1 FMNYTGIAFHLCSS
15 PSDGLLAWSA
25 GHRQVVWLVL
35 DQDPDVTHRMH
46 LNLSFTTD
54 PNQHQICSPRNTAG
68 LTSIYKLFLYFCTTG
83 RNDTLQWNKPSV
95 TGSFSSFC
103 N

>member
-1 FMNYTGIAFHLCSS
+1 FMNYMGIPFHLCSS
-15 PSDGLLAWSA
+15 PNDGLLEWLAR
-25 GHRQVVWLVL
+25 HRQVVWSVL
-35 DQDPDVTHRMH
+35 DQNPDVTHGMS
-46 LNLSFTTD
+46 LSLSFTTD
-54 PNQHQICSPRNTAG
+54 PNYHQV

-83 RNDTLQWNKPSV
+83 RNDTLQWNKPSI